1 MTHELSHQM
10 VGLLFPAISLLM
22 LAYTNRFFGLA
33 GLLRQLIAQF
43 RQTPDAHLRLQIDS
57 LHQRISLIRWTQA
70 LGVLSL
76 LLCTASLFGLY
87 LEAQLA
93 AKLLFGGAL
102 LVMLG
107 SLLLSLLEVHQS
119 VRALEVEIHTLDSLQ
134 SD

>member
-87 LEAQLA
+87 LEAQLV

-119 VRALEVEIHTLDSLQ
+119 VRALEVEIHTLDPVN